1 MFFKMNIIGGM
12 YRGRRLK
19 SPGDGLVRPTL
30 AKIREAF
37 FDIAGQD
44 IRDADFLDM
53 YAGTGAIGIEA
64 LSRGARRVYFIERS
78 RAVSTLLSK
87 NLAFMDSNL
96 YVVMMMDVKRA
107 MEQIEK
113 KNVQFD
119 MAYVDPPYKDVRAY
133 TDILSD
139 MLKRKIMKDSWV
151 IGIEHDRTVNDVL
164 QGVIPDMTMKTY
176 RYGDTYLTIVRGN
189 QNG

>member
-1 MFFKMNIIGGM
+1 MQIIGGM
-12 YRGRRLK
+12 HKGRKLK

-37 FDIAGQD
+37 FDIVGQD
-44 IRDADFLDM
+44 VRDCDFLDM

-78 RAVSTLLSK
+78 RTVATLLSK

-107 MEQIEK
+107 MEQMEK
-113 KNVQFD
+113 KHIQFNIV
-119 MAYVDPPYKDVRAY
+119 YVDPPYKDAGAY
-133 TDILSD
+133 RDILPD
-139 MLKRKIMKDSWV
+139 ILNRKLMKDSWV
-151 IGIEHDRTVNDVL
+151 IGIEHDRTVKDIL
-164 QGVIPDMTMKTY
+164 QGVQSDMTMKTY
-176 RYGDTYLTIVRGN
+176 RYGDTYLTIVRG
-189 QNG
+189 Q